1 MKDGYLWKLKIKIYG
16 HLWLI
21 DGHFWPNQARSANK
35 NIHDYP
41 IRGWAQKEKRRLNLE
56 EIKIYIKSSLEW
68 LNDFIILFASV
79 VQPRLD
85 GKVIYIK
92 MQSILI

>member
-1 MKDGYLWKLKIKIYG
+1 M
-16 HLWLI
+16 
-21 DGHFWPNQARSANK
+21 Q
-35 NIHDYP
+35 NIFTDFEHP
-41 IRGWAQKEKRRLNLE
+41 IHSGLGTKRKKKGWRLNLE

-68 LNDFIILFASV
+68 LNDFIILFASL

-85 GKVIYIK
+85 DKVIYIK

>member
-1 MKDGYLWKLKIKIYG
+1 M
-16 HLWLI
+16 
-21 DGHFWPNQARSANK
+21 Q
-35 NIHDYP
+35 NIFTDFEHP
-41 IRGWAQKEKRRLNLE
+41 TIRGWYKKKKERRRLNLE

-68 LNDFIILFASV
+68 LNDFSILFASV

-85 GKVIYIK
+85 DKVIYIK

>member
-1 MKDGYLWKLKIKIYG
+1 MKFPNKTIKSYAE
-16 HLWLI
+16 
-21 DGHFWPNQARSANK
+21 HFTDFEHPT
-35 NIHDYP
+35 
-41 IRGWAQKEKRRLNLE
+41 IRGWYKKKKERRILNLE

-68 LNDFIILFASV
+68 LNDFSILFASV